1 MSMKIVIADDH
12 PIFRSGLKFLL
23 ESSFEKVHV
32 TDFDNGA
39 SVLLHLENNQPDLVF
54 LDIDMPQ
61 KNGLDTCAEI
71 AKSFPEIN
79 VVILSMYK
87 DVEMV
92 KLAFFSGAKGYLVKD
107 NTSEEL
113 VECILAIQ
121 QGKSY
126 LAKDIRDPNRQELSE
141 NSDQLHIAELLNT
154 LTQTELKVL
163 KLVSQKYSSKEIS
176 NLLFVSVKS
185 VENYRSRICKK
196 LNLDARNNS
205 LLMWVMENKS
215 VVDRKDQQLK
225 F

>member
-1 MSMKIVIADDH
+1 MSLHVVIADDH

-23 ESSFEKVHV
+23 ESSFPGLEVA
-32 TDFDNGA
+32 DFDNG
-39 SVLLHLENNQPDLVF
+39 SLVLDYLESHHPDVVM
-54 LDIDMPQ
+54 LDIDMPV

-71 AKSFPEIN
+71 SQRFPAIK

-92 KLAFFSGAKGYLVKD
+92 KLAFFNGAKGYLVKD

-113 VECILAIQ
+113 VECMQAIRD
-121 QGKSY
+121 GKSY
-126 LAKDIRDPNRQELSE
+126 LARDIRDPNRQEQSE
-141 NSDQLHIAELLNT
+141 SSQQLHIAGLLHS

-163 KLVSQKYSSKEIS
+163 KLVSRKYSSKEIA

-205 LLMWVMENKS
+205 LLMWVMENKM
-215 VVDRKDQQLK
+215 VLDRKE
-225 F
+225 FRG